1 MKPGDKTPIWKRA
14 ALRGAG
20 AAALLFVA
28 LEGLILAGKTTKL
41 VTSEAALI
49 ALASGLGY
57 AALWSVFAAMVDRM
71 LAKVAEKA
79 REEKS

>member
-1 MKPGDKTPIWKRA
+1 MTAGKHPIWKRA

-57 AALWSVFAAMVDRM
+57 AALWSVFALMVDRM
-71 LAKVAEKA
+71 LARVNAAA
-79 REEKS
+79 RKDRP